1 LRLRLLFLVCNVA
14 ALLLFG
20 MASRGVCAD
29 DDSLLQKA
37 HAWGRFHPG
46 AWRYVHMITENFDG
60 DGRLVNSSLTENI
73 TTLDAVTA
81 EHATLRV
88 EVTVEIAGQR
98 FPSQPQVIKQGY
110 AGENVGQRVS
120 IKALDPEALTV
131 DGRQIR
137 CETEQI
143 EILGGASKETSL
155 ISFAPRQMPAIL
167 KRRSTTSDVA
177 SDKTTGESYSEVYA
191 LDRPVRVFDSIKNA
205 YSVKQFQ
212 KNEHGVTITWSDH
225 VPDVPG
231 EIVAQSSKKLDSQG
245 RLVRRSTLELVAYGI
260 DGEEFYRDVRSRR
273 YRGKRGR

>member
-1 LRLRLLFLVCNVA
+1 MACNVA
-14 ALLLFG
+14 ALVL
-20 MASRGVCAD
+20 AGVAGRSFCAD

-46 AWRYVHMITENFDG
+46 AWRYVQIITENFDG
-60 DGRLVNSSLTENI
+60 DGRLVRLESTHADNL
-73 TTLDAVTA
+73 TTLEEVTGD
-81 EHATLRV
+81 HATLRV

-98 FPSQPQVIKQGY
+98 FPSQPQIIKQGY

-120 IKALDPEALTV
+120 IKALDPEAVTV

-155 ISFAPRQMPAIL
+155 ISYAPRLTPAIL

-191 LDRPVRVFDSIKNA
+191 LDRPLRSGLRRLDQERLFGQTVPEER
-205 YSVKQFQ
+205 
-212 KNEHGVTITWSDH
+212 TWRH
-225 VPDVPG
+225 HHLVGPR
-231 EIVAQSSKKLDSQG
+231 ARRAG
-245 RLVRRSTLELVAYGI
+245 RDRRSIVEKT
-260 DGEEFYRDVRSRR
+260 
-273 YRGKRGR
+273 